1 MNLPYPWRMNQYA
14 DSSIYKEG
22 VCKTNRIPPPFHIS
36 VFIKPISISQHIK
49 LCGYNG
55 SVDF

>member
-1 MNLPYPWRMNQYA
+1 MNLLYPWRMNQYA

-36 VFIKPISISQHIK
+36 VFYQTDINQSTH
-49 LCGYNG
+49 
-55 SVDF
+55 